1 MKAIIMAGGAGKRLR
16 PLTCTMPK
24 PMVPLLNKPV
34 IEYCVELLVRHGLTD
49 IGVTLHY
56 LPNAIRNHL
65 KDGEKWGAKISYSIE
80 DTPLGTAGSVRKAAG
95 AAKEPVLVISGD
107 AMTDI
112 DLTAAIRTHTQSGA
126 KATLL
131 LKKVPSPTEYGVVL
145 TDKDGIVTRF
155 IEKPAPSEVFS
166 DLANTGIYIFEPEIL
181 SMIPDYMPYDFS
193 NDLFPRLLNEG
204 IRIFTTEASGYWSDI
219 GDIEQYAATQADM
232 LDGKCAFETTA
243 KSDGQGIFIEESARI
258 GKRAVITAPCYIG
271 ANAEIAD
278 NAYFGGY
285 SVACSGVR
293 IGKNSSVKRCI
304 LLPEVRVREGAEL
317 RGAVLCERVQV
328 EDGASIFEKAAIG
341 AESVLEKHCTVAPR
355 VYIWPN
361 KRLEHDRKY
370 TENLMWEAEAGKQAV
385 RNPEAGYVDFDL
397 TPESAARIG
406 ASFAAL
412 RTLPAE
418 LGVASD
424 GVQQSVMLKY
434 ALTAGMVSQGVDVQ
448 DMGLCAPSAFA
459 YAIRMLGL
467 DGGIYI
473 RRGETGKYEAE
484 LLLLDAMGASLSAG
498 EHRKFRQQYELGAQR
513 PVTASRLGV
522 VQRYTG
528 AERGYEA
535 SLRRMAR
542 FDGRAGTAMVIA
554 GDTALYDAVARVL
567 LPCGVGV
574 KLIAER
580 AQEPLLRA
588 MAHAGAQLGFL
599 AGENGALPSAV
610 FGEHAMN
617 EEECIAI
624 FAIAAAED
632 GRRTLV
638 LPHRFLRRIAP
649 PFWRAA
655 RMSREYR
662 MRRRVGSMP
671 ALKRMH
677 IFRNCSNRK
686 RWSCALRRLQM
697 TGGWKS

>member
-80 DTPLGTAGSVRKAAG
+80 DAPLGTAGSVRKAAG

-406 ASFAAL
+406 AS
-412 RTLPAE
+412 
-418 LGVASD
+418 
-424 GVQQSVMLKY
+424 
-434 ALTAGMVSQGVDVQ
+434 
-448 DMGLCAPSAFA
+448 
-459 YAIRMLGL
+459 
-467 DGGIYI
+467 
-473 RRGETGKYEAE
+473 
-484 LLLLDAMGASLSAG
+484 
-498 EHRKFRQQYELGAQR
+498 
-513 PVTASRLGV
+513 
-522 VQRYTG
+522 
-528 AERGYEA
+528 
-535 SLRRMAR
+535 LRRFAR
-542 FDGRAGTAMVIA
+542 FPRNLAWLLTECSRA
-554 GDTALYDAVARVL
+554 
-567 LPCGVGV
+567 
-574 KLIAER
+574 
-580 AQEPLLRA
+580 
-588 MAHAGAQLGFL
+588 
-599 AGENGALPSAV
+599 
-610 FGEHAMN
+610 
-617 EEECIAI
+617 
-624 FAIAAAED
+624 
-632 GRRTLV
+632 
-638 LPHRFLRRIAP
+638 
-649 PFWRAA
+649 
-655 RMSREYR
+655 
-662 MRRRVGSMP
+662 
-671 ALKRMH
+671 
-677 IFRNCSNRK
+677 
-686 RWSCALRRLQM
+686 
-697 TGGWKS
+697 

>member
-65 KDGEKWGAKISYSIE
+65 KDGEKWDAKISYSIE

-271 ANAEIAD
+271 ANVEIAD

-448 DMGLCAPSAFA
+448 DMGL
-459 YAIRMLGL
+459 
-467 DGGIYI
+467 
-473 RRGETGKYEAE
+473 
-484 LLLLDAMGASLSAG
+484 
-498 EHRKFRQQYELGAQR
+498 
-513 PVTASRLGV
+513 
-522 VQRYTG
+522 
-528 AERGYEA
+528 
-535 SLRRMAR
+535 
-542 FDGRAGTAMVIA
+542 
-554 GDTALYDAVARVL
+554 
-567 LPCGVGV
+567 
-574 KLIAER
+574 
-580 AQEPLLRA
+580 
-588 MAHAGAQLGFL
+588 
-599 AGENGALPSAV
+599 
-610 FGEHAMN
+610 
-617 EEECIAI
+617 
-624 FAIAAAED
+624 
-632 GRRTLV
+632 
-638 LPHRFLRRIAP
+638 
-649 PFWRAA
+649 
-655 RMSREYR
+655 
-662 MRRRVGSMP
+662 
-671 ALKRMH
+671 
-677 IFRNCSNRK
+677 
-686 RWSCALRRLQM
+686 
-697 TGGWKS
+697 